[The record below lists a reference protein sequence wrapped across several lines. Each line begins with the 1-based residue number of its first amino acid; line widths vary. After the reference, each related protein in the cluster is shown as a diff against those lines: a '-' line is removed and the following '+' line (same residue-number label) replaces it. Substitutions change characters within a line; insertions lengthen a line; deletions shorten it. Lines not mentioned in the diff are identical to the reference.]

1 MDELSKRRKW
11 RRWLE
16 MVEAE
21 IGRLRKD
28 MRIYAE
34 IHQHLADNPD
44 WSAWL
49 ENAYLVGV
57 SLTIRRLVDANP
69 RHRTVSLV
77 KLLRDMEAH
86 AECLSRRT
94 ALRSAGASRR
104 EEVNRLFDHLA
115 GEGAPHIPQ
124 RVIRQWRE
132 EFEAHAVPFR
142 AWVDHHIAHRD
153 LAVQYPPPD
162 RAQAE
167 RILQWLQDTVA
178 TLKTLLG
185 A

>member
-69 RHRTVSLV
+69 RHRTVPWSSFCGTWRHTPSVCRDELPCVLLEPLGV
-77 KLLRDMEAH
+77 KRLIAFLTTWQAREH
-86 AECLSRRT
+86 RISRR
-94 ALRSAGASRR
+94 G
-104 EEVNRLFDHLA
+104 
-115 GEGAPHIPQ
+115 
-124 RVIRQWRE
+124 
-132 EFEAHAVPFR
+132 
-142 AWVDHHIAHRD
+142 
-153 LAVQYPPPD
+153 
-162 RAQAE
+162 
-167 RILQWLQDTVA
+167 
-178 TLKTLLG
+178 
-185 A
+185 